1 MRAKRGSGAE
11 LEGLNIR
18 PTGQWEGSRWA
29 FMLGRRG
36 GPVDR
41 WVKVVVACFES
52 QTEEFQNYVEDTEGP
67 LTKVNLEKAHLKL
80 WRNGT
85 C

>member
-1 MRAKRGSGAE
+1 MRAKRGGGAE
-11 LEGLNIR
+11 PEGLNIR

-29 FMLGRRG
+29 FMLGCSG
-36 GPVDR
+36 GPVVG

-52 QTEEFQNYVEDTEGP
+52 QTEEFQNYVEDTEEP
-67 LTKVNLEKAHLKL
+67 LTKVNLEKADLKL
-80 WRNGT
+80 WRKGT